1 MLGVLLLTSALA
13 LPPEPSTQALPV
25 DEIYPTDQMASVT
38 DQTIDQIVSELKLE
52 TGKSTHEDVVI
63 AGEKLNEQEA
73 SLLNRFVDISG
84 SELSDVVSQLDQHA
98 QLASY
103 SKQQVIFEVGA
114 QLLEY
119 KDRTEHS
126 KNSQVGKARRQL
138 IPARHKGDIYFT
150 DNGIFMPLVFVNW
163 GHTGVY
169 EDPTT
174 VIESGDCTAN
184 MDHDS
189 TYRRTVNDLCWQG
202 RYTRAYISGGVG
214 HGRSPLIIKAAIDRS
229 REWESGVHPYNWNP
243 LDNKHNRGTPKI
255 TNGRR
260 RLHFNCSQLVW
271 SAFLPYVDLD
281 VNPGRLETTPKG
293 IFPIE
298 IINHPQTNKY

>member
-1 MLGVLLLTSALA
+1 MLGTLLLVGSLA
-13 LPPEPSTQALPV
+13 ISPLSGIDRPPV
-25 DEIYPTDQMASVT
+25 DSIYPEEVLNSVNDQL
-38 DQTIDQIVSELKLE
+38 IDQIVSELDLPVE
-52 TGKSTHEDVVI
+52 KSNHPTVVI
-63 AGEKLNEQEA
+63 AGEPLDDQEI
-73 SLLNRFVDISG
+73 SLLNRFVAISG
-84 SELSDVVSQLDQHA
+84 SELADVIHELDKHA

-103 SKQQVIFEVGA
+103 SKNQVVFEIGA

-119 KDRTEHS
+119 RDRTEH
-126 KNSQVGKARRQL
+126 NRNPQVGKTRHQL

-150 DNGIFMPLVFVNW
+150 DNGIYMPFVFVNW

-174 VIESGDCTAN
+174 VIESGDCTSN
-184 MDHDS
+184 MDEDS
-189 TYRRTVNDLCWQG
+189 TYRRSVTDRCWYG
-202 RYTRAYISGGVG
+202 RYTRAFISGGVG

-229 REWESGVHPYNWNP
+229 QEWERGIHPYNWNP
-243 LDNKHNRGTPKI
+243 FVNKDNRGTPKI

-281 VNPGRLETTPKG
+281 NNPRKIETTPTG
-293 IFPIE
+293 IFPLE
-298 IINHPQTNKY
+298 IIDHPQTNRY